1 MKVFRPI
8 YVREFKC
15 DGEFCGSRC
24 CRNWKISIDEE
35 TRKNFQSLPDREKIF
50 RHVTKEN
57 SFRPTN
63 SGECPFLNENF
74 LCNLQLAHG
83 ENFLPAVCQSYP
95 RVTYKLDEENFLQGM
110 TVTCPVAA
118 IDILLREEPITFEVA
133 DELKTRLVFDFTK
146 KLSMPV
152 EKFLSAQVESVKI
165 LQRREL
171 SINRRLKLLCEFF
184 GETSMPVDFDEE
196 SNAAAL
202 AEIFG
207 ETYDANLT
215 VDKKSRLVETFLAAR
230 EKLLP
235 QLRENFSTVL
245 ENYLVNEFVMRCY
258 PCAFK
263 GDDKFNCRVFVTAF
277 RLAEFAAVLTALAH
291 GKLTVET
298 FLEMLCALS
307 DKLDHSQGGMD
318 AIKNFA
324 ELHDAE
330 IFSAMMLED

>member
-1 MKVFRPI
+1 MKIFRPE

-24 CRNWKISIDEE
+24 CRDWKISFDED
-35 TRKNFQSLPDREKIF
+35 TRKKFQSLPDREEIF
-50 RHVTKEN
+50 QHVTDKN
-57 SFRPTN
+57 SFRPLK
-63 SGECPFLNENF
+63 SGACPFLNENF
-74 LCNLQLAHG
+74 LCNLQLRHG
-83 ENFLPAVCQSYP
+83 EDFLPAVCQSYP
-95 RVTYKLDEENFLQGM
+95 RVTYKLDDENFLQAM
-110 TVTCPVAA
+110 TITCPVAA
-118 IDILLREEPITFEVA
+118 IEILLREEPITFEVA
-133 DELKTRLVFDFTK
+133 DELKTRLIFDFTE
-146 KLSMPV
+146 KLSGPV
-152 EKFLSAQVESVKI
+152 EKFLSAQVEAVKI

-171 SINRRLKLLCEFF
+171 SINRRLKLLCKFF
-184 GETSMPVDFDEE
+184 GETSMPVEFDAQ

-215 VDKKSRLVETFLAAR
+215 VDKKSRLVESFLAAR
-230 EKLLP
+230 ETVLS
-235 QLRENFSTVL
+235 QIREKFSTVI

-263 GDDKFNCRVFVTAF
+263 GDDKVNCRVFVTAF
-277 RLAEFAAVLTALAH
+277 KLAEFAAVLTALAR
-291 GKLTVET
+291 GRLPVEI
-298 FLEMLCALS
+298 FLDMLCALS

-330 IFSAMMLED
+330 IFAALMLDD

>member
-1 MKVFRPI
+1 MKIFRPV
-8 YVREFKC
+8 YVRDFKC
-15 DGEFCGSRC
+15 DGQACDSRC
-24 CRNWKISIDEE
+24 CRDWKIYVDED
-35 TRKNFQSLPDREKIF
+35 TRKKFQSLPDREKIL
-50 RHVTKEN
+50 RHMTEKN

-63 SGECPFLNENF
+63 SGTCPFLNENL
-74 LCNLQLAHG
+74 LCNLQLEYG
-83 ENFLPAVCQSYP
+83 EDFLPAVCQSYP
-95 RVTYKLDEENFLQGM
+95 RVTYKLDDENFLQAM

-118 IDILLREEPITFEVA
+118 MEILLREEPITFEVA
-133 DELKTRLVFDFTK
+133 DELKTRLIFDFTE

-152 EKFLSAQVESVKI
+152 EKFLSAQVEAVKI

-171 SINRRLKLLCEFF
+171 SINRRLKLLCKFF
-184 GETSMPVDFDEE
+184 GETSMPVEFDAQ

-215 VDKKSRLVETFLAAR
+215 VDKKSRLVESFLAAR
-230 EKLLP
+230 ETVLP
-235 QLRENFSTVL
+235 QIREKFSTVI

-277 RLAEFAAVLTALAH
+277 RLVEFSAVLTALAR
-291 GKLTVET
+291 GRLPVEN
-298 FLEMLCALS
+298 FLDMLCALS

-318 AIKNFA
+318 AIKIFA

-330 IFSAMMLED
+330 IFAALMLED

>member
-1 MKVFRPI
+1 MKIHRPD

-24 CRNWKISIDEE
+24 CRDWKVSVDED
-35 TRKNFQSLPDREKIF
+35 TRKKFQSHADSEKLF
-50 RHVTKEN
+50 SHVTDDNYFKP
-57 SFRPTN
+57 SK
-63 SGECPFLNENF
+63 SGACSFLNENF
-74 LCNLQLAHG
+74 LCNLQLEYG
-83 ENFLPAVCQSYP
+83 EDFLPAVCQSYP
-95 RVTYKLDEENFLQGM
+95 RVTYKLDDENFLQAM

-118 IDILLREEPITFEVA
+118 IEILLRDEPITFEVA
-133 DELKTRLVFDFTK
+133 DELTTRLVFDFTE

-152 EKFLSAQVESVKI
+152 EKFLSAQVEAVKI

-171 SINRRLKLLCEFF
+171 SINRRLKLLCELF
-184 GETSMPVDFDEE
+184 GESSMPVEFDAE

-215 VDKKSRLVETFLAAR
+215 VNKKSRLVESYLVAR
-230 EKLLP
+230 ENILP

-277 RLAEFAAVLTALAH
+277 KLAEFAAVLTALAH
-291 GKLTVET
+291 GRLTVET
-298 FLEMLCALS
+298 FLELLCALS
-307 DKLDHSQGGMD
+307 DRLDHSHGGMD

-330 IFSAMMLED
+330 VFAAMMLED